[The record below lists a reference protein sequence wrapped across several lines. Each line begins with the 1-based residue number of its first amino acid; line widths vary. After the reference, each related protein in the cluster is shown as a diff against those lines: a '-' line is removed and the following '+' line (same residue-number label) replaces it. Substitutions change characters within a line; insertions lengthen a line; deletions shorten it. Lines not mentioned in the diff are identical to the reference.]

1 VIAGPELRALLH
13 IRAIPGV
20 GDVRLT
26 ALLRRHGSAR
36 AAWAAIRMDRPD
48 AAAKIRT
55 PAAEARIAHA
65 LRSVLDA
72 PDTVAIGAHEPHYPS
87 ALFDL
92 HDAPPLIFARGDTGL
107 LDRPA
112 VAIVGTRACTEYGA
126 DVARSIADALA
137 RAGVV
142 VVSGLAH
149 GVDRH
154 AHEAAL
160 DAGGHTAA
168 VIGCG
173 IDVVYPHQHQQ
184 LHDRIGRDGLLVSE
198 FMPGEP
204 ALPHHFPRRNRIIAA
219 LSRAVVVVEAP
230 ARSGALITADHALDL
245 GREVFAVPGPIGRR
259 TSDGTNALIRDGA
272 TVVTTPGDIVEF
284 VASLLAVEKGG
295 SAARLRPGQGPRR
308 SRTGLPAVPGSG
320 VGFGPA
326 TGGAAVPGSGV
337 GVGPTIG
344 GPAAAVEAALSEEPM
359 HVDDLANAARLDP
372 GRTLAA
378 LLELELMGRARACS
392 GGRYGRTTQRVGH

>member
-1 VIAGPELRALLH
+1 MIAGPELRALLH

-55 PAAEARIAHA
+55 PAAEARIEHA

-72 PDTVAIGAHEPHYPS
+72 PDTIAIGAHEPHYPS

-154 AHEAAL
+154 GHEAAL
-160 DAGGHTAA
+160 DAGGHTVA

-173 IDVVYPHQHQQ
+173 IDVVYPHQHER

-272 TVVTTPGDIVEF
+272 TVVTTPTDIVEF
-284 VASLLAVEKGG
+284 VVSVLGVGKGG
-295 SAARLRPGQGPRR
+295 LAARFRPGEGRPRR
-308 SRTGLPAVPGSG
+308 SRTGVPAVPGSG

-326 TGGAAVPGSGV
+326 TGG
-337 GVGPTIG
+337 
-344 GPAAAVEAALSEEPM
+344 PAAAVEAALSDEPM
-359 HVDDLANAARLDP
+359 HVDDLADAARLDP

-392 GGRYGRTTQRVGH
+392 GGRYGRAPQRVGH

>member
-1 VIAGPELRALLH
+1 MRALLH

-55 PAAEARIAHA
+55 PAAEARIEHA
-65 LRSVLDA
+65 LRSVLHA
-72 PDTVAIGAHEPHYPS
+72 PDTITIGAHERHYPS

-92 HDAPPLIFARGDTGL
+92 HDAPPLIFGRGEIDL

-126 DVARSIADALA
+126 DVARSIADALSK
-137 RAGVV
+137 AGVV
-142 VVSGLAH
+142 VVSGLAY

-160 DAGGHTAA
+160 DAGGHTVA

-173 IDVVYPHQHQQ
+173 IDVVYPHQHQR

-272 TVVTTPGDIVEF
+272 TVVTTPADIVEF

-295 SAARLRPGQGPRR
+295 PAARLRPGEGPRR
-308 SRTGLPAVPGSG
+308 SRTGAPAVPGSGGGQAIGGPAVPGSG

-326 TGGAAVPGSGV
+326 TGGPV
-337 GVGPTIG
+337 
-344 GPAAAVEAALSEEPM
+344 AAVEAALSEEPM

-392 GGRYGRTTQRVGH
+392 GGRYGRAPQRVGH